1 MEKESSPLVASES
14 IKVFKT
20 ASYTLKANRA
30 YIQRQKQANKEEYLA
45 KKSEYMRMY
54 RLKLK
59 LKKQESQGQESQGQ
73 NIVV

>member
-59 LKKQESQGQESQGQ
+59 LKKQESQGQ

>member
-1 MEKESSPLVASES
+1 MEQESLPLIASES

>member
-1 MEKESSPLVASES
+1 MEKESLPLIASES